1 MNFDLIFIYI
11 HILSALYWVGGDM
24 LFFSFGYSIRKIYKD
39 KSLIPGFRA
48 LGKTFRFGSWIS
60 VILLILTGTY
70 LLIKRWGG
78 INSIMLLKLIFFLIL
93 LILKILHDFLLAPR
107 ASKEEKPSFYY
118 KSTML
123 VARLNLLIM
132 LTIIYLSILFVR

>member
-1 MNFDLIFIYI
+1 MNLELILIYI

-39 KSLIPGFRA
+39 KSLTPGFRA
-48 LGKTFRFGSWIS
+48 LGKTFRVGSWIC

-78 INSIMLLKLIFFLIL
+78 INNIMLFKLILFGIL
-93 LILKILHDFLLAPR
+93 LILKILHDFLFAPR
-107 ASKEEKPSFYY
+107 GAKEEKPSFYY

-123 VARLNLLIM
+123 IARLNLLIM
-132 LTIIYLSILFVR
+132 LIIIYLSMIFVR